1 MIKPT
6 RKIQLS
12 LLFFMFTILLIA
24 RLIFGY
30 IVYPDGYERN
40 NNSLNNIS
48 DFQLARKNYASN
60 KSGKGSIG
68 KSSMSKSS
76 INQASMISVDQK
88 YEKIGSI
95 ANVTDEYEESEKAL
109 YSLIKTEALMI
120 QLEQKSGLQNARKLN
135 IALGVIP
142 DKFDSTIEQLK
153 KIGTVKRIQI
163 DKKDKTNEYKKL
175 EAKRVSLQKARESL
189 ISLKQTGGAIKDM
202 VELTNRLLVVEND
215 IQDLGVSLGEFDE
228 NNEFCTV
235 KFVLREIHKPVYK
248 KLSLTHRLHVAI
260 VWSTKVFLT
269 FWAMIA
275 FSLLGIWL
283 LFIVGAKLMVF
294 VNQIKPNH

>member
-76 INQASMISVDQK
+76 MNQASMISVDQK

-109 YSLIKTEALMI
+109 YSLIKAEALMI
-120 QLEQKSGLQNARKLN
+120 QLEQKSGLQSPRKLN
-135 IALGVIP
+135 
-142 DKFDSTIEQLK
+142 S
-153 KIGTVKRIQI
+153 
-163 DKKDKTNEYKKL
+163 
-175 EAKRVSLQKARESL
+175 
-189 ISLKQTGGAIKDM
+189 
-202 VELTNRLLVVEND
+202 
-215 IQDLGVSLGEFDE
+215 
-228 NNEFCTV
+228 
-235 KFVLREIHKPVYK
+235 
-248 KLSLTHRLHVAI
+248 
-260 VWSTKVFLT
+260 
-269 FWAMIA
+269 
-275 FSLLGIWL
+275 
-283 LFIVGAKLMVF
+283 
-294 VNQIKPNH
+294 